1 MKVLNHQQQIYQNYQ
16 NNNFKS
22 QNLKN
27 NRAGAMQNTVASDT
41 VSFNGLFNLRNFK
54 KVDGWAKDM
63 INYAPGIL
71 GKSEKTINNALK
83 NKSGMHKQLFAE
95 LTECYNRR
103 NFGVPQEKKENADLI
118 FAIIDTVK
126 RPSMEHLRLI
136 NSSKINVTDV
146 AKCVDKIG
154 NNSKKVGQFNDI
166 YRDLI
171 NAPNDFKISKESIFG
186 ILDSKNSDKI
196 LKDYP
201 TYRPY
206 LRMHLAEK
214 DCMKNLDAQITHGTY
229 DHKLQKDIYNIK
241 KIVRTTSGMKEVVDA
256 EKMAEF
262 ASPESNSILLK
273 LAIKLSPMKV
283 KDKSNYKK
291 NLFDI
296 YKSTN
301 KHNYEARAKYLDSYL
316 TGFGV
321 DRYKPEEMD
330 NISTLFKKMDEDKNA
345 KKFIENI
352 SSPQNNTVG
361 AGEYVKLLD
370 NISPKR
376 RDAYA
381 NKIAFIMSTGTQD
394 VTDKA
399 IRFAN
404 INPGSAEGRITK
416 GFKNFV
422 SGIFKSEKKEAS
434 EMKHNRRTMQMM
446 YKTVTVPESESL
458 AVKQAVKKVETAP
471 NSNATPNVPA
481 LRYNNPSL
489 ERPRYT
495 SIGLPKMEE
504 LIGNKNRFKFVI
516 PAPIKA
522 EAKVE
527 ASTLP
532 AQVYSFPAL
541 NNLEKAVK
549 ATSVE
554 ASKSE
559 PAKETKVLRRG
570 IFANKVAK
578 QPSAKKLAVISDI
591 NNIIEK
597 KLGKT
602 TYADQVKGYEN
613 KATKMRAGMLPEIF
627 ASIKETRA
635 QKRVA
640 GTFNKHKSE
649 SNADALELFQKI
661 KGNNKRLVNYM
672 LKVRNADGTRMYTV
686 RDIVGKIN
694 ETEATIRTAKKSAT
708 KDAPFMAKDAK
719 AIYDGILNDQIAQ
732 HGKLPRTKKA

>member
-1 MKVLNHQQQIYQNYQ
+1 MKVINQQQIYQNYQ
-16 NNNFKS
+16 NNNLKS

-27 NRAGAMQNTVASDT
+27 NRVGAMQNTLASDT
-41 VSFNGLFNLRNFK
+41 VSFNGLFNSRNLR
-54 KVDGWAKDM
+54 KVDGWVKDM
-63 INYAPGIL
+63 IKYAPGIID
-71 GKSEKTINNALK
+71 KSEKTVDNALK
-83 NKSGMHKQLFAE
+83 NKSGMHKRLFAE

-103 NFGVPQEKKENADLI
+103 NFGVPQEKKENSDLI
-118 FAIIDTVK
+118 FTIIDTVK
-126 RPSMEHLRLI
+126 KPSLEHIRLI
-136 NSSKINVTDV
+136 NSHKINVTDV

-154 NNSKKVGQFNDI
+154 NDSKKVGQFNDI

-171 NAPNDFKISKESIFG
+171 NAPNDYKITKESILG
-186 ILDSKNSDKI
+186 ILDAKNSDKI
-196 LKDYP
+196 LKDYQ

-214 DCMKNLDAQITHGTY
+214 DCMKNIDAQITNGTY
-229 DHKLQKDIYNIK
+229 DAKLQKNIYGIK
-241 KIVRTTSGMKEVVDA
+241 KLVRDESMQEVIDA
-256 EKMAEF
+256 EKMAPF
-262 ASPESNSILLK
+262 ASPESNSILRRF
-273 LAIKLSPMKV
+273 ADKLSPMKV
-283 KDKSNYKK
+283 EDKSNYKK
-291 NLFDI
+291 NLIDI
-296 YKSTN
+296 YTTTN
-301 KHNYEARAKYLDSYL
+301 KKNFEARAKYLDSYL

-352 SSPQNNTVG
+352 SLPKSNTVG

-376 RDAYA
+376 RDAYT
-381 NKIAFIMSTGTQD
+381 NKIAYIMTTGNQD
-394 VTDKA
+394 AADKA

-404 INPGSAEGRITK
+404 INPGSAEGRVAK
-416 GFKNFV
+416 RFKNFV
-422 SGIFKSEKKEAS
+422 SGMFKSENKEQS
-434 EMKHNRRTMQMM
+434 EMKRNRRTMQVM
-446 YKTVTVPESESL
+446 YRTVSVPESESL
-458 AVKQAVKKVETAP
+458 AAKQAAKAT
-471 NSNATPNVPA
+471 NSSATPNVPA

-495 SIGLPKMEE
+495 SIGLPKIEE

-516 PAPIKA
+516 PAPVKA
-522 EAKVE
+522 EAKVD

-541 NNLEKAVK
+541 NSLEKAVK

-554 ASKSE
+554 ASKTE

-570 IFANKVAK
+570 IFTNKVAK
-578 QPSAKKLAVISDI
+578 QPSAKKLAIISDI

-635 QKRVA
+635 QKRAA
-640 GTFNKHKSE
+640 GTFNKYKSE

-732 HGKLPRTKKA
+732 HGKLPRAKKA

>member
-1 MKVLNHQQQIYQNYQ
+1 MKVINQQQIYQNYQ
-16 NNNFKS
+16 NNNLKS

-27 NRAGAMQNTVASDT
+27 NRVGAMQNTLASDT
-41 VSFNGLFNLRNFK
+41 VSFNGLFNSRNLR
-54 KVDGWAKDM
+54 KVDGWVKDM
-63 INYAPGIL
+63 IKYAPGIID
-71 GKSEKTINNALK
+71 KSEKTVDNALK
-83 NKSGMHKQLFAE
+83 NKSGMHKRLFAE

-103 NFGVPQEKKENADLI
+103 NFGVPQEKKENSDLI
-118 FAIIDTVK
+118 FTIIDTVK
-126 RPSMEHLRLI
+126 KPSLEHIRLI
-136 NSSKINVTDV
+136 NSHKINVTDV

-154 NNSKKVGQFNDI
+154 NDSKKVGQFNDI

-171 NAPNDFKISKESIFG
+171 NAPNDYKITKESILG
-186 ILDSKNSDKI
+186 ILDAKNSDKI
-196 LKDYP
+196 LKDYQ

-214 DCMKNLDAQITHGTY
+214 DCMKNIDAQITNGTY
-229 DHKLQKDIYNIK
+229 DAKLQKNIYGIK
-241 KIVRTTSGMKEVVDA
+241 KLVRDESMQEVIDA
-256 EKMAEF
+256 EKMAPF
-262 ASPESNSILLK
+262 ASPESNSILRRF
-273 LAIKLSPMKV
+273 ADKLSPMKV
-283 KDKSNYKK
+283 EDKSNYKK
-291 NLFDI
+291 NLIDI
-296 YKSTN
+296 YTTTN
-301 KHNYEARAKYLDSYL
+301 KKNFEARAKYLDSYL

-352 SSPQNNTVG
+352 SLPKSNTVG

-370 NISPKR
+370 NISQKR
-376 RDAYA
+376 RDAYT
-381 NKIAFIMSTGTQD
+381 NKIAYIMTTGNQD
-394 VTDKA
+394 AADKA

-404 INPGSAEGRITK
+404 INPGSAEGRVAK
-416 GFKNFV
+416 RFKNFV
-422 SGIFKSEKKEAS
+422 SGMFKSENKEQS
-434 EMKHNRRTMQMM
+434 EMKRNRRTMQVM
-446 YKTVTVPESESL
+446 YRTVSVPESESL
-458 AVKQAVKKVETAP
+458 AAKQAAKAT

-495 SIGLPKMEE
+495 SIGLPKIEE

-516 PAPIKA
+516 PAPVKA
-522 EAKVE
+522 EAKVD

-541 NNLEKAVK
+541 NSLEKAVK

-554 ASKSE
+554 ASKTE

-570 IFANKVAK
+570 IFTNKVAK
-578 QPSAKKLAVISDI
+578 QPSAKKLAIISDI

-635 QKRVA
+635 QKRAA

-732 HGKLPRTKKA
+732 HGKLPRAKKA